1 MVGTGPNGFAS
12 IKGTDCVSASKL
24 VLLHPD
30 DNVLVCIA
38 PIEAGERLA
47 VEETELSA
55 AEAVAVGHK
64 LARRPIAA
72 GERILKY
79 GAPIGSATRA
89 ITPGEWVHAHNM
101 KSDYIPTHDR
111 QTVSGTRT

>member
-1 MVGTGPNGFAS
+1 MNVP
-12 IKGTDCVSASKL
+12 KL
-24 VLLHPD
+24 MLLHPD

-38 PIEAGERLA
+38 PIIAGERLA
-47 VEETELSA
+47 VEGLTLGA
-55 AEAVAVGHK
+55 LDGIDVGHK

-89 ITPGEWVHAHNM
+89 IAPGEWVHTHNM
-101 KSDYIPTHDR
+101 KSDYIPSHDR
-111 QTVSGTRT
+111 QTVTGADA

>member
-1 MVGTGPNGFAS
+1 
-12 IKGTDCVSASKL
+12 VSPPKL
-24 VLLHPD
+24 MLLHPD

-38 PIEAGERLA
+38 PIIAGERVAEGDL
-47 VEETELSA
+47 ELGA
-55 AEAVAVGHK
+55 LDDIDVGHK
-64 LARRPIAA
+64 LARRPIAP

-89 ITPGEWVHAHNM
+89 IAPGEWVHTHNM

-111 QTVSGTRT
+111 QTVSGGAA